1 MNVFN
6 NQQRSGYEEISS
18 YGPNFY
24 KEILEMDTIYRLAGM
39 FADMQASDLEYTVAS
54 VFLDY
59 MDDTTFSRYE
69 AFLEIAN
76 DSKKT
81 LEERKAYVSALLIG
95 SGKISKDKIIAIV
108 NQFVECDCA
117 VVLDGTELYI
127 NMTFAD
133 DPSKYMNDIRKLIA
147 DKMPNHIEIIYHGAE
162 GLNIVVQLVNIV
174 TLERTWNRMDF
185 YLYTNGQVVY
195 LDGSVLLDGSLLLG
209 NILDLY
215 PVRDRHKA
223 EMEIN
228 ENFGAEKVT
237 IKKNLYYL
245 DGSLMLDGQ
254 TLLNADERKEE
265 L

>member
-6 NQQRSGYEEISS
+6 NQQRSGYDEISS

-39 FADMQASDLEYTVAS
+39 LADMQASDMEYTVSS
-54 VFLDY
+54 VFLNH
-59 MDDTTFSRYE
+59 MDDATFSRYE
-69 AFLEIAN
+69 AFLGIVK
-76 DSKKT
+76 DPDKT
-81 LEERKAYVSALLIG
+81 LKERKAYVSALQLG
-95 SGKISKDKIIAIV
+95 SGKISKDKIISIV
-108 NQFVECDCA
+108 NQFVECDCT
-117 VVLDGTELYI
+117 VVLDGSELYI
-127 NMTFAD
+127 NMTFAN
-133 DPSKYMNDIRKLIA
+133 DPSRYMSDIRKLIA
-147 DKMPNHIEIIYHGAE
+147 DKAPDHIEIIYHGAE
-162 GLNIVVQLVNIV
+162 GLNIIIQLENAV
-174 TLERTWNRMDF
+174 TLERIRNRMDF

-209 NILDLY
+209 NVLDLY
-215 PVRDRHKA
+215 PVRDRHKT

-228 ENFGAEKVT
+228 ENFDAEKVT

-254 TLLNADERKEE
+254 TLLNADEWKEE